1 MLTDMIK
8 KSLPVLAAM
17 LLSCALH
24 AAPLPDFEASYQLK
38 RGNLHIGTMVVE
50 LKTTTDGS
58 YQYESRSWPA
68 RWASWLFKDK
78 LLETSHGHIID
89 GQVRPDRYHYRRS
102 GGSRER
108 EAILSF
114 DWDNMTVE
122 NNVQDSPWKMDIP
135 QGTLDKL
142 VAQLGM
148 MFVLG
153 KGKSEVTF
161 NIADGGKLKEYR
173 FKVLGHETLELPAG
187 TFKTVKI
194 TKLRKNKKRE
204 TYFWCAPELNYLPV
218 RIWQREKDEAI
229 YQSDLES
236 FTPGP
241 GE

>member
-1 MLTDMIK
+1 MLTDTIK
-8 KSLPVLAAM
+8 KSLLVLAAM

-50 LKTTTDGS
+50 LKTATDGS

-78 LLETSHGHIID
+78 LFETSHGHIID

-148 MFVLG
+148 MFALG

-236 FTPGP
+236 FTL
-241 GE
+241 ENL

>member
-1 MLTDMIK
+1 MLTDTIK
-8 KSLPVLAAM
+8 ESLLVLAAM
-17 LLSCALH
+17 LLSSVLH

-38 RGNLHIGTMVVE
+38 RGNLRIGTMVVE
-50 LKTTTDGS
+50 LKTATDGS

-108 EAILSF
+108 EAFLSF

-142 VAQLGM
+142 VAQLGI
-148 MFVLG
+148 MFALG

-194 TKLRKNKKRE
+194 TMLRDNKKKE

-218 RIWQREKDEAI
+218 RIWQRKKDEAI

-241 GE
+241 E